1 MPIYEYQCASC
12 HHAFEL
18 IQKVNDDVAKTC
30 EQCGQDTAV
39 RLVSAP
45 GFQLKGT
52 GWYATDFKDKPKS
65 KPNEASD
72 HSASDDKTSSD
83 DPKSA
88 EKKTEVDKKTTAET
102 KTRAKTTVTTGTGE
116 SD

>member
-52 GWYATDFKDKPKS
+52 GWYATDFKDKPKPKP

-72 HSASDDKTSSD
+72 HSPSDDKTSSD

-88 EKKTEVDKKTTAET
+88 EKKTEVDQKTTAET
-102 KTRAKTTVTTGTGE
+102 KTTVTTGTGE

>member
-12 HHAFEL
+12 QHAFEL

-30 EQCGQDTAV
+30 EQCGKDTAV

-52 GWYATDFKDKPKS
+52 GWYATDFKDKPKP
-65 KPNEASD
+65 KPNDASD
-72 HSASDDKTSSD
+72 NSASENKTSSED
-83 DPKSA
+83 SKPA
-88 EKKTEVDKKTTAET
+88 EKKTGVDKKTTTEANT
-102 KTRAKTTVTTGTGE
+102 IAKTTVTTSKGE

>member
-30 EQCGQDTAV
+30 EQCGKDTAV

-52 GWYATDFKDKPKS
+52 GWYATDFKDKPKPKPNDALDNSSSENKTSEES
-65 KPNEASD
+65 KP
-72 HSASDDKTSSD
+72 
-83 DPKSA
+83 A
-88 EKKTEVDKKTTAET
+88 EKKTEVEKKTTTE
-102 KTRAKTTVTTGTGE
+102 AKTTVTTSKGE